1 MIRAAGTYA
10 FDVVGDGAETQVL
23 IPLRGLR
30 APAPFIEEAI
40 PTGFGSVDVG
50 GLLNAATIV
59 LEEGGE
65 FARLTFNN
73 PPPADQTTKVTITAL
88 FGTKRI

>member
-1 MIRAAGTYA
+1 MIRAAATYA

-23 IPLRGLR
+23 VPLRGLR

-40 PTGFGSVDVG
+40 PTGFVSVDVG
-50 GLLNAATIV
+50 GVLAAATIT
-59 LEEGGE
+59 LEGE